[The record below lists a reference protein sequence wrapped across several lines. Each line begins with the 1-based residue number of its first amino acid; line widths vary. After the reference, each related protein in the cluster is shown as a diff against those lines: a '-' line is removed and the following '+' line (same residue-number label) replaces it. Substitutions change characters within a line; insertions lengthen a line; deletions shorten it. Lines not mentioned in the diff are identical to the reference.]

1 MMGEYFLY
9 YKKKIVGEVYDD
21 RLLVKPIKAAV
32 EYMPHA
38 EYKLPLNIIVYRG
51 SGQTRLQ
58 HLAFKNMLIN
68 IFIIKY

>member
-1 MMGEYFLY
+1 MMGKYLLY

-38 EYKLPLNIIVYRG
+38 EYKLRLNIIAYRG